1 VPTQSDYWTDGKTD
15 ISLSRE
21 LQLHMP
27 SQKYDVVII
36 GAGHNGLVAAAYLAK
51 AGKKVVMLEG
61 NSEIGG
67 ATTSVRAFP
76 EFNARISRY
85 SYLVSLLPDQI
96 VRDLALNFKTISRKV
111 SSYTPFNDEGHAKGL
126 YVARTWDKQTEE
138 SFLQIPRGYNEGKSW
153 QIFYNE
159 IAHFAKKIAPSLLQP
174 LPTRSELK
182 KISGA
187 SNVWNYLIEQPIAE
201 VINQRFSS
209 DIVKGVVLTD
219 ALIGTFTSANSL
231 QANKCFLYH
240 LIGNGSGEWKVPYGG
255 MGALVAEL
263 ERVAIMAGVTIRVND
278 PVTKIESDDNHVTAK
293 TSTGL
298 EYVADYLL
306 SNAAPQVLAKLRSKL
321 VPASLVGSQLKI
333 NMLLTELPRMKSG
346 IDPQAAFAGTLHVN
360 ESFSQLE
367 RAYQQTKNG
376 EMPAELPIE
385 MYCHTLTDPS
395 ILGPELRAKGYHT
408 LTLFGLHTPADLFNK
423 NHDVQRDLAM
433 QSAFDSLNRYLLEPI
448 QSVIARSSDGV
459 LAIEIKTPQDLDREI
474 GLPHG
479 NIFHTDLEFP
489 FREDDESPAWGVET
503 DDARIFICGAGAIRG
518 GGVSGIPGH
527 NAAMAVLARD
537 L

>member
-1 VPTQSDYWTDGKTD
+1 M
-15 ISLSRE
+15 SRE
-21 LQLHMP
+21 LHLNMP
-27 SQKYDVVII
+27 SQKCDVVIM
-36 GAGHNGLVAAAYLAK
+36 GAGHNGLIAAAYLAK
-51 AGKKVVMLEG
+51 AGKKVIILEG
-61 NSEIGG
+61 KSEIGG

-76 EFNARISRY
+76 DFNALISRY
-85 SYLVSLLPDQI
+85 SYLISLLPDQI

-111 SSYTPFNDEGHAKGL
+111 SSYTPFDAEGLAKGL
-126 YVARTWDKQTEE
+126 YVARTWDQQTEE
-138 SFLQIPRGYNEGKSW
+138 SFLQLPRGDIEGKSW
-153 QIFYNE
+153 QIFYGE
-159 IAHFAKKIAPSLLQP
+159 IAHFAKMIAPSLLQP

-182 KISGA
+182 KLSGA
-187 SNVWNYLIEQPIAE
+187 PDVWHYLIEEPIAE
-201 VINQRFSS
+201 VINKRFSS

-263 ERVAIMAGVTIRVND
+263 ERVTRFVGVTIRAND
-278 PVTKIESDDNHVTAK
+278 PVIKIESDNNQVSVTTGA
-293 TSTGL
+293 GL
-298 EYVADYLL
+298 EYVSDYLL
-306 SNAAPQVLAKLRSKL
+306 SNAAPQILAMLRSKV
-321 VPASLVGSQLKI
+321 VPTSLVGSQLKI
-333 NMLLTELPRMKSG
+333 NMLLTKLPRLKSG

-367 RAYQQTKNG
+367 SVYQQTKNG
-376 EMPAELPIE
+376 EMPAKMPIE

-408 LTLFGLHTPADLFNK
+408 LTLFGLHTPADLFDK
-423 NHDVQRDLAM
+423 NHDAQRDKAM
-433 QSAFDSLNRYLLEPI
+433 QSAMDSLNQYLLEPI
-448 QSVIARSSDGV
+448 QSSIARSLNGE
-459 LAIEIKTPQDLDREI
+459 LAIEIRTPQDLEREI
-474 GLPHG
+474 GLPRG
-479 NIFHTDLEFP
+479 NIFHKDLDFP
-489 FREDDESPAWGVET
+489 FREDEESPGWGVET
-503 DDARIFICGAGAIRG
+503 DDPRIFICGAGATRG